1 MPTKHKKM
9 LKFTH
14 EKGLSLLEDM
24 NMLMFGFGPDAEE
37 YKKKK
42 RSKKNV
48 WMVYEVDRAKA
59 KKGMA

>member
-1 MPTKHKKM
+1 M